1 MTDPGAIARCHIY
14 EALRARGIISRA
26 PRAAQFYRPPS
37 PLTRGMGADLLT
49 RLITV
54 AGEAI
59 AIPKGAP
66 SPGQMYAEAAPRVQ
80 RMLKQYDE
88 AAPKI
93 DWVNANWPTLAIT
106 LLVGGA
112 LAVIGGN
119 YAYDLVRGRK

>member
-1 MTDPGAIARCHIY
+1 MTDPGEIARCHVRD
-14 EALRARGIISRA
+14 ALCRRGFLPRA
-26 PRAAQFYRPPS
+26 PRARQFYRPPS

-106 LLVGGA
+106 LLLGGT

-119 YAYDLVRGRK
+119 YAYDLVSGRK